1 MKIRLWDTICKRMKG
16 LKQKKKKKLD
26 KNALE
31 L

>member
-16 LKQKKKKKLD
+16 LKQKKKKLD